1 MLVLAAATGSA
12 EDAPGKVAYERVCG
26 DCHGSKGQG
35 DIALGIVPL
44 GYDADYVF
52 VIVREG
58 YVEMPPISKREI
70 SDEEVYQVVAYLESL
85 SKEPAEPPRSDDPAA
100 DRTMTLTD
108 MGVIM
113 SSREW
118 MNQLVRLMTGS

>member
-1 MLVLAAATGSA
+1 LTRSFVLCVLLVLVAASSSA
-12 EDAPGKVAYERVCG
+12 EEETGRVAYERVCG

-70 SDEEVYQVVAYLESL
+70 SDEEVRRVVAYLEWL
-85 SKEPAEPPRSDDPAA
+85 SKEPAEPGSESPPPD
-100 DRTMTLTD
+100 
-108 MGVIM
+108 G
-113 SSREW
+113 
-118 MNQLVRLMTGS
+118 RLQSKPKV